1 MSVKTPPLRLA
12 LCRVQRCPSDALRV
26 TANEPDWH
34 ALIDKAQKG
43 STIALGA
50 DGTLLMLP
58 ALEAAKQRLHP
69 LALLQAL
76 GSGKNAI
83 HTALAQAGRAP
94 ADAEILFEPVTLECV
109 IRHAEQ
115 LASRTHPVYGSYW
128 SHPRYQARVVALVNT
143 PDQSSNEQSSNEQ
156 PSNEQPSNDQASAD
170 EASSKLA
177 SGETL
182 VLTQGSA
189 RLTLGLNGPEAAP
202 TSPNTQ
208 AQSALPWLLPLAL
221 PSADWSHIQRRLTQ
235 VQASLNALKD
245 DSAKGRAAL
254 AKLIADAFDEMT
266 PGCRALVLVGDSA
279 KALAAEA
286 ATLSWRIAESLR
298 DDIELVTPAGS
309 VFAPSPATANGLAF
323 AYPGVGVA
331 SASMLSSLH
340 LRFAE
345 SFDALDQES
354 REHGLDGLNA
364 LLQPRELEDNPSLA
378 EQAVAG
384 VGASY
389 LMARV
394 LMTELGIKPA
404 LALGYSMG
412 EAAMVASHGLWQDPF
427 AMAQDTLSSELFN
440 EQISGELRAVRALW
454 QLDEESA
461 DDNPAPKAAKSR
473 SRKKAAASSALKWQ
487 SAVVRLSADD
497 IRPHLADFPRVS
509 IAIAQ
514 GPSTVLAGDETE
526 LKRLCKTLGKRP
538 LTTGLV
544 TAMHTPAAAAIKAQL
559 QAFYLRP
566 LAERSGEARAAL
578 PVMLSAGAD
587 APLLF
592 ADKPETNTVSDDA
605 SNAVSEAVSE
615 AIAEAIA
622 TTFSEPLDFTALVL
636 RAAKAG
642 ARLFVEVGAGRQTSG
657 IIQAIADARLMRLS
671 AHPCDGQD
679 GKALQKTL
687 ARLIAHSIPMNLS
700 RLRPAEAEAPRTAQ
714 ETTP

>member
-12 LCRVQRCPSDALRV
+12 LCRVQRCPADALRV

-43 STIALGA
+43 ATIALGK

-94 ADAEILFEPVTLECV
+94 ADAEILFEQITLECV

-143 PDQSSNEQSSNEQ
+143 PAQSSNEQ
-156 PSNEQPSNDQASAD
+156 PSNDQSNAD
-170 EASSKLA
+170 ETSSKMA
-177 SGETL
+177 GGETL

-189 RLTLGLNGPEAAP
+189 RLTLGLNGPESAP

-208 AQSALPWLLPLAL
+208 GQNALPWLLPLAL

-245 DSAKGRAAL
+245 DSVKGRAAL

-286 ATLSWRIAESLR
+286 AALSWRIAESLR

-309 VFAPSPATANGLAF
+309 VFAPSPATADGLAF
-323 AYPGVGVA
+323 VYPGVGVA

-340 LRFAE
+340 LRFAD

-440 EQISGELRAVRALW
+440 EQISGELKAVRALW
-454 QLDEESA
+454 QLDEETV
-461 DDNPAPKAAKSR
+461 DDNPAPKATKSR

-487 SAVVRLSADD
+487 SAVVRLSAEE

-544 TAMHTPAAAAIKAQL
+544 TAMHTPAAAAIKSQL

-566 LAERSGEARAAL
+566 LAALSGEARAAL

-592 ADKPETNTVSDDA
+592 ADKPQTDT
-605 SNAVSEAVSE
+605 VSEAVSDAVSDAVSR
-615 AIAEAIA
+615 AIAEAVA

-700 RLRPAEAEAPRTAQ
+700 RLRPATADAPRTAQ

>member
-12 LCRVQRCPSDALRV
+12 LCRVQRCPNDAVRI
-26 TANEPDWH
+26 TASEPDWH
-34 ALIDKAQKG
+34 ALIEEAQKG
-43 STIALGA
+43 STIALGE

-115 LASRTHPVYGSYW
+115 LASRTHPVYGNYW

-143 PDQSSNEQSSNEQ
+143 PDQSGNDQSST
-156 PSNEQPSNDQASAD
+156 DAV
-170 EASSKLA
+170 SSRMA
-177 SGETL
+177 GGDTL

-189 RLTLGLNGPEAAP
+189 RLTLGLNGPESAHN
-202 TSPNTQ
+202 SPNTLV
-208 AQSALPWLLPLAL
+208 ANALPWLLPLAL
-221 PSADWSHIQRRLTQ
+221 PNADWSHIQRRLTQ
-235 VQASLNALKD
+235 VQASLNAIKD
-245 DSAKGRAAL
+245 NSAKGQAAL
-254 AKLIADAFDEMT
+254 AKLIADAVDEMT
-266 PGCRALVLVGDSA
+266 PGCRALVLVGDTA

-286 ATLSWRIAESLR
+286 AALSWRIAESLR

-309 VFAPSPATANGLAF
+309 VFAPSPATADGLAF
-323 AYPGVGVA
+323 VYPGVGVA

-340 LRFAE
+340 LRFAD
-345 SFDALDQES
+345 SFDALDQQS

-389 LMARV
+389 LMARI
-394 LMTELGIKPA
+394 LTTELGLKPA
-404 LALGYSMG
+404 IALGYSMG

-427 AMAQDTLSSELFN
+427 AMAHDTLESELFN
-440 EQISGELRAVRALW
+440 EQISGELKAVRALW
-454 QLDEESA
+454 QLDEETPQ
-461 DDNPAPKAAKSR
+461 DNPAPKAAKSR
-473 SRKKAAASSALKWQ
+473 ARKKAAASNALKWQ
-487 SAVVRLSADD
+487 SAVVRLSAEE

-526 LKRLCKTLGKRP
+526 LKHLCKTLGKRP

-559 QAFYLRP
+559 KAFYLRP
-566 LAERSGEARAAL
+566 LAQVSGDARAAL
-578 PVMLSAGAD
+578 PVMLSAGTDTPLQLAD
-587 APLLF
+587 ECQP
-592 ADKPETNTVSDDA
+592 DA
-605 SNAVSEAVSE
+605 VAH
-615 AIAEAIA
+615 AIA

-700 RLRPAEAEAPRTAQ
+700 RLRPAIADAPRAAQ